1 MPGEGRKWYAM
12 ARAEA
17 SDSAVVRIFG
27 DIGESWWGDSVSAAQ
42 FAKDLDALGSV
53 KALEVR
59 LNSPGGDMFD
69 GVAIFNTL
77 RNHDAR
83 VTVYVDG
90 LAASAASIVAMA
102 ADELVMGTGTQL
114 MIHNAWMFAIGDAN
128 DLRKEASVLDGLN
141 ESMATDLRR
150 QGRCGTARRVQGRHG
165 RGDVVPARRRPWP
178 PGWLT
183 AWYAARVRHAP
194 DDSSGRS
201 YAAVVRSGSARYRYK
216 GRAHA
221 PAPTFAAKAE
231 TGTGGH
237 VEIKDEDFAALRDK
251 LGLEDGAEIGDVLDA
266 LDEQSK
272 DPEPAAKAKPVA
284 GVVQLDESTLAELQA
299 DAALGRE
306 AREQQVKDRR
316 AAVVDAAI
324 AEHKVP
330 KARRDYWLAQI
341 AADEEGITETLAA
354 LTPLFSTKE
363 QGHEEGAPEAA
374 GDAQAV
380 RQSPAYKNWKV
391 I

>member
-1 MPGEGRKWYAM
+1 VTACRPP
-12 ARAEA
+12 
-17 SDSAVVRIFG
+17 
-27 DIGESWWGDSVSAAQ
+27 
-42 FAKDLDALGSV
+42 KDLDALGSV

-141 ESMATDLRR
+141 ESMARIYADKA
-150 QGRCGTARRVQGRHG
+150 GGTAAEFRAAMDEETWYLPEEAVAAGLADRVVRREGE
-165 RGDVVPARRRPWP
+165 D
-178 PGWLT
+178 
-183 AWYAARVRHAP
+183 AP
-194 DDSSGRS
+194 DDTAVAAMLRSS
-201 YAAVVRSGSARYRYK
+201 AAARAYRYK